1 MKKKLVCALLA
12 ALAFTLIACGQRQPG
27 LSLDAANV
35 TPPPLVLGPDQDWDN
50 PILGT
55 VAPSIAA
62 ATKQVSFNPLV
73 PKGLGNP
80 IRILVQAAN
89 PNVVQRSLAFLYDTA
104 AYGRVVILEWLP
116 QISASDYA
124 ASLQSLP
131 ARRAADPAASIPGSG
146 YLDTVTIR
154 GGIVALRTQPDDQS
168 TADLRWVEG
177 SVVVNLSGPTL
188 NHDQVVELANGL

>member
-1 MKKKLVCALLA
+1 
-12 ALAFTLIACGQRQPG
+12 
-27 LSLDAANV
+27 
-35 TPPPLVLGPDQDWDN
+35 VLGPDQDWDN